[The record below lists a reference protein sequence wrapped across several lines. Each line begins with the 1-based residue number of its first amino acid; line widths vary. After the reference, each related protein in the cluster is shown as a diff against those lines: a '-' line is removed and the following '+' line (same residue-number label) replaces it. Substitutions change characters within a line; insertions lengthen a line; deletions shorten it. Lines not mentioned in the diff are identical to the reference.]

1 MIILG
6 GNMFKKI
13 MILIFVTFVGIGCQ
27 PGGKQL
33 VVKFDHIYGLT
44 SDAGVIFEKNR
55 IGKVGEITYTNDGNF
70 LVALKI
76 DKAFTNA
83 ATEYTRFFIVSDP
96 LDNGRKAV
104 EMTQTQKGGAPLKNN
119 AVVEGSVKTS
129 VIVERMQKDFEGEMK
144 DLTRQFNT
152 FAEQLKK
159 LPESEAYKQLENEL
173 TNLYNEMKQS
183 GKAVRE
189 MIQKD
194 ILPRLEQELQ
204 NLKKRLQKN
213 GKEDE
218 LKPLET
224 KMEKIKKI

>member
-1 MIILG
+1 LIIFG

-13 MILIFVTFVGIGCQ
+13 MILIFAAFVGIGCQ
-27 PGGKQL
+27 PRGKHL

-55 IGKVGEITYTNDGNF
+55 IGTVGEITYTQDGHF
-70 LVALKI
+70 LVGLKI
-76 DKAFTNA
+76 EKAFANT

-96 LDNGRKAV
+96 LKKGRKAV
-104 EMTQTQKGGAPLKNN
+104 EMIQTQKGGTPLKNN
-119 AVVEGSVKTS
+119 AVVEGSVKMS

-144 DLTRQFNT
+144 DLTRQFNM
-152 FAEQLKK
+152 FAEQLKQV
-159 LPESEAYKQLENEL
+159 PESEDYKKLENEL
-173 TNLYNEMKQS
+173 TDLYTEMKQS

-189 MIQKD
+189 MIQKE

>member
-1 MIILG
+1 MI
-6 GNMFKKI
+6 F
-13 MILIFVTFVGIGCQ
+13 IFAAFIGIGCEA
-27 PGGKQL
+27 GGKHL

-55 IGKVGEITYTNDGNF
+55 IGKVGEITYTKDGNF

-76 DKAFTNA
+76 EKAFTNA

-96 LDNGRKAV
+96 KYTDRKAV
-104 EMTQTQKGGAPLKNN
+104 ELIQTRKGGTPLKNN
-119 AVVEGSVKTS
+119 AMVEGSAES
-129 VIVERMQKDFEGEMK
+129 AVIMEQMQKDLAAEMK
-144 DLTRQFNT
+144 DLARQFNI
-152 FAEQLKK
+152 FADQLKK
-159 LPESEAYKQLENEL
+159 VPDSKAYKKLEAEL

-189 MIQKD
+189 MIQKE

-204 NLKKRLQKN
+204 NLKKRLQEN

-224 KMEKIKKI
+224 EIEKIKKI